1 LKLKIHFLLQKG
13 NYINYKKKT
22 LKNHI
27 ARGEKQN
34 WVTSKRMADQ
44 NLPYTI
50 PHNTNA
56 RHAHIDALDQSN
68 YIIILNIVSKLR
80 KRKKEE
86 HNIRCSHMRILL
98 REENDIIT
106 ASIQC

>member
-1 LKLKIHFLLQKG
+1 
-13 NYINYKKKT
+13 
-22 LKNHI
+22 
-27 ARGEKQN
+27 
-34 WVTSKRMADQ
+34 MADQ

-80 KRKKEE
+80 KERKK
-86 HNIRCSHMRILL
+86 NTISGVPI
-98 REENDIIT
+98 
-106 ASIQC
+106 

>member
-1 LKLKIHFLLQKG
+1 
-13 NYINYKKKT
+13 
-22 LKNHI
+22 
-27 ARGEKQN
+27 
-34 WVTSKRMADQ
+34 MADQ

-106 ASIQC
+106 ASIQCWKANFCALTSMDKPFPTCQRNSRNMMLERKKQQKTKDI